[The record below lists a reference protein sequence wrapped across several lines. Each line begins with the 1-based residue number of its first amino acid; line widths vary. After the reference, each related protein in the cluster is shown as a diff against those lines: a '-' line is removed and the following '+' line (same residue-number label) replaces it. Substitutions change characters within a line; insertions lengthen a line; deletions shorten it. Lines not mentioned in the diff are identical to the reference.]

1 MALGIPKSSHYRWC
15 HRQPILI
22 FTVTYTTIKYSMSKN
37 TFKSIGIVVITA
49 VVLMLAAS
57 PGTAAA
63 CKDMPSDN
71 HNSDA
76 FQIQTA
82 VLPCC
87 LTADCLSSNHL
98 LTKEVDNEVI
108 LPNRS
113 NPEEHDRIVLPQ
125 TSVSTKTPP
134 NPNISLTREPA
145 QELPSYLNTEYRCR
159 SCLDS
164 EEPLQV

>member
-1 MALGIPKSSHYRWC
+1 MGN
-15 HRQPILI
+15 PILI
-22 FTVTYTTIKYSMSKN
+22 FTVAYTTIKYSMSKN

-71 HNSDA
+71 HNSGA
-76 FQIQTA
+76 FQIQTTA
-82 VLPCC
+82 LPCC
-87 LTADCLSSNHL
+87 LTADCLSSSHL
-98 LTKEVDNEVI
+98 LTNEVDNEII

-113 NPEEHDRIVLPQ
+113 NPEENDCIVLPQ
-125 TSVSTKTPP
+125 TSVSTETSP
-134 NPNISLTREPA
+134 NPNKSLPREPA
-145 QELPSYLNTEYRCR
+145 QELPSSLYTEYHCR
-159 SCLDS
+159 NCLDS